1 MTRSDTELEA
11 EAYGFIARGYKILRK
26 LALKR
31 AGTPQEAGEISQ
43 EPSPE
48 PEGEKPEGAEPLGF
62 PLTPTQ
68 FLTEP
73 RSKAYSVNY
82 VGVLFGA
89 LLSGRVRASPSNYSL
104 AWVADPSERR
114 GWRSV
119 SREWLTLLFD
129 RVKEFHNHCVE
140 LLDST
145 YEKFC
150 SDVGLLP
157 ITKFGRRRNIVQAD
171 VTFPCFVKWA
181 RAEHQRLP
189 SVCGSQVAKKTRQE

>member
-48 PEGEKPEGAEPLGF
+48 PEGEKPEGAGPLGF

-104 AWVADPSERR
+104 AWVCDPSERR

-157 ITKFGRRRNIVQAD
+157 ITKFGRRRKIMQAD
-171 VTFPCFVKWA
+171 VTFSRFLTWA
-181 RAEHQRLP
+181 RAEHSRLP
-189 SVCGSQVAKKTRQE
+189 SVCGSQGAKKTRQE

>member
-31 AGTPQEAGEISQ
+31 AGTPQEPGEISQ
-43 EPSPE
+43 EPPSE
-48 PEGEKPEGAEPLGF
+48 PDSDTSEGARPLEF

-119 SREWLTLLFD
+119 SREWLTLMFD
-129 RVKEFHNHCVE
+129 RVKEFHNHCFE
-140 LLDST
+140 LLDTT

-189 SVCGSQVAKKTRQE
+189 SVCGSQGAKKTRQE

>member
-31 AGTPQEAGEISQ
+31 AGTPQEPGEISQ
-43 EPSPE
+43 EPPSE
-48 PEGEKPEGAEPLGF
+48 PDSDTSEGARPLEF

-82 VGVLFGA
+82 VRVLFGA
-89 LLSGRVRASPSNYSL
+89 LLSGKVRASASSQL
-104 AWVADPSERR
+104 AWVCDLSERR

-119 SREWLTLLFD
+119 SREWLTLMFD

-145 YEKFC
+145 DEKFC

-157 ITKFGRRRNIVQAD
+157 ITKFGRRRKIMQAD
-171 VTFPCFVKWA
+171 VTFSRFLTWA
-181 RAEHQRLP
+181 RAEHSRLP
-189 SVCGSQVAKKTRQE
+189 SVCGSQGAKKTRQE

>member
-31 AGTPQEAGEISQ
+31 AGTPQEPGEISQ
-43 EPSPE
+43 EPPPE

-68 FLTEP
+68 FLPEP

-89 LLSGRVRASPSNYSL
+89 LLSGKVRASASSQL
-104 AWVADPSERR
+104 AWVCDLSERR

-119 SREWLTLLFD
+119 SRDWLVLLFD

-140 LLDST
+140 LLDTT
-145 YEKFC
+145 YEKFYLG
-150 SDVGLLP
+150 VGTLP
-157 ITKFGRRRNIVQAD
+157 ISKFGRRRQIVLAN
-171 VTFPCFVKWA
+171 VTFSRFLTWA
-181 RAEHQRLP
+181 RAEHCRLP

>member
-31 AGTPQEAGEISQ
+31 AGTPQEPGEISQ

-62 PLTPTQ
+62 PLTPGQ

-82 VGVLFGA
+82 VRVLFGA
-89 LLSGRVRASPSNYSL
+89 LLSGKVRASASSQL
-104 AWVADPSERR
+104 AWVCDLSERR

-119 SREWLTLLFD
+119 SREWLTLMFD

-140 LLDST
+140 LLDTT
-145 YEKFC
+145 YEEFC

-157 ITKFGRRRNIVQAD
+157 ITKFGRRRKIMQAD
-171 VTFPCFVKWA
+171 VTFSRFLTWA
-181 RAEHQRLP
+181 RAEHSRLP
-189 SVCGSQVAKKTRQE
+189 SVCGSQGAKKTRQE